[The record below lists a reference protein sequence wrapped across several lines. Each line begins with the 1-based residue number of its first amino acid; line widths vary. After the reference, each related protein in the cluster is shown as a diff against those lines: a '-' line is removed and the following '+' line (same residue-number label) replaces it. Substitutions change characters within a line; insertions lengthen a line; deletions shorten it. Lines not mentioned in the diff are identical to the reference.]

1 MIGNNTGKE
10 KLDEVNKDRTTGE
23 ENNIEVLVVA
33 EQTPMSLGVKQKKRH
48 RRRCIQHIIVEHR
61 NRRISMI
68 FK

>member
-1 MIGNNTGKE
+1 MISNNTGKE
-10 KLDEVNKDRTTGE
+10 KLDEDNKDRTTGE

-33 EQTPMSLGVKQKKRH
+33 EQTPMSLGVKQKKRN
-48 RRRCIQHIIVEHR
+48 RRRCIQHIIAENR